1 MIAVMNE
8 QAVAAALGCSI
19 RTVQDRARS
28 GELPG
33 LKFGDE
39 GWVFPIQAL
48 NAALNEQAIEKAA
61 ERAAKGE
68 PPKAT
73 VVEAK
78 SKKGPP
84 ALPSL

>member
-8 QAVAAALGCSI
+8 EAVAGALGCSI

-48 NAALNEQAIEKAA
+48 NEALNKQAIESAA
-61 ERAAKGE
+61 ERSNRVE
-68 PPKAT
+68 VPKARLAD
-73 VVEAK
+73 VK
-78 SKKGPP
+78 KKGPP
-84 ALPSL
+84 ALPTPA